1 MQEVKVT
8 KAILNERREL
18 SVNLL
23 IKEWDY
29 TDIEA
34 ELLRQSKINWDLLD
48 LQFTWLVKED
58 PNKNRK
64 ANIQKLASLMSL
76 YCEKTNWNIEKE
88 KQEVYERNNVKSR
101 SDLTDSQLDSE
112 IETYLTW
119 IQYS

>member
-1 MQEVKVT
+1 MQEVKIT

-34 ELLRQSKINWDLLD
+34 ELLRQAKINWDLLD
-48 LQFTWLVKED
+48 LVFTWLVKED

-64 ANIQKLASLMSL
+64 ANLQKLASVMSV
-76 YCEKTNWNIEKE
+76 YCDKTNWNIEIE
-88 KQEVYERNNVKSR
+88 KGILYKRNNVKSR

-112 IETYLTW
+112 IETYITW
-119 IQYS
+119 INYL

>member
-1 MQEVKVT
+1 MQEVKIT

-34 ELLRQSKINWDLLD
+34 ELLRQAKINWDLLD

-58 PNKNRK
+58 PNKNRR
-64 ANIQKLASLMSL
+64 
-76 YCEKTNWNIEKE
+76 WNIARLAVLMTDYCKKLNKSLDEETQILYK
-88 KQEVYERNNVKSR
+88 RNNVKSR
-101 SDLTDSQLDSE
+101 TDLTDSQLDSE
-112 IETYLTW
+112 IDTYLVW
-119 IQYS
+119 LKYE

>member
-1 MQEVKVT
+1 MQEVKIT

-34 ELLRQSKINWDLLD
+34 ELLRQAKINWDLLD
-48 LQFTWLVKED
+48 LAFTWLIKED
-58 PNKNRK
+58 PDKNRK
-64 ANIQKLASLMSL
+64 ANLQKLASVMSV
-76 YCEKTNWNIEKE
+76 YCEKTNWNIETE
-88 KQEVYERNNVKSR
+88 KQTLYKRNNVKSR

-112 IETYLTW
+112 IETYITW
-119 IQYS
+119 INYL

>member
-1 MQEVKVT
+1 MNEVKIT
-8 KAILNERREL
+8 KCIQNERREL